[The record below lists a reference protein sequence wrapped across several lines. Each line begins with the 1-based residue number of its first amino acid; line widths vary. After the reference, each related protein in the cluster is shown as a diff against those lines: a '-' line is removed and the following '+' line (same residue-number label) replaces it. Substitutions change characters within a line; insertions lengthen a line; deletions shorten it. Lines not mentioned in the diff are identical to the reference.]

1 MPSALESG
9 SLEQAMEQPF
19 ESPTVRGMLHT
30 PPASHASSD
39 AFALTHGA
47 GSNHNAPVL
56 VAMARALAEA
66 GYTVLRYDL
75 PFRQQRPKGSPFPA
89 GAARDREGIM
99 AAIAELRAIAPGKI
113 FAGGHSYG
121 GRQTTMAAAE
131 NPAMADALLLFSYP
145 LHPPGKPAQLRTAHF
160 PELRTRALFIHGT
173 SDPFGTIDEVREAL
187 TLIPAPVELLPVE
200 GAGHDLK
207 RAPGLSADILTRFHA
222 LLCYPEK

>member
-1 MPSALESG
+1 
-9 SLEQAMEQPF
+9 MEQPF
-19 ESPTVRGMLHT
+19 TVPLVSGILHT
-30 PPASHASSD
+30 PAEGHASGD

-47 GSNHNAPVL
+47 GSNHNAPL
-56 VAMARALAEA
+56 LTALSRSLAEA

-89 GAARDREGIM
+89 GAARDREGIA
-99 AAIAELRAIAPGKI
+99 AAIAALRSIAKGKV

-131 NPAMADALLLFSYP
+131 NPQLADALMLCSYP
-145 LHPPGKPAQLRTAHF
+145 LHPPGKPAQLRTGHF
-160 PELRTRALFIHGT
+160 PDLRTRALFIHGT
-173 SDPFGTIDEVREAL
+173 NDPFGSIDEMREGLAM
-187 TLIPAPVELLPVE
+187 IPATTELMPVE

-207 RAPGLSADILTRFHA
+207 RAASLSVDILTRFHA